1 MNVQPSYER
10 LWQKRLD
17 ALRAVWPEFLAGDRE
32 ALHKARV
39 ASRRIRE
46 ALPVVGASAG
56 PDKVKK
62 LRRKM
67 RALTRHLGPIRE
79 LDVELGMLE
88 KQADDRGTVSP
99 EALSLVR
106 REIASRRHAL
116 RDRLDKRPPVTDL
129 KKLIKKLE
137 RIAAAKKDGAQP
149 AENRGDTAEDNQDA
163 AGKSALATTLMR
175 RAKRLKAALE
185 DAGPFYAPERIHVV
199 RIATKKLRYAL
210 EIAEEANQ
218 PAARTL
224 VKVLKRQ
231 QDGLGHLHDLQALLS
246 HVRAAE
252 VSPRADEA
260 LADLNAYADLL
271 ERDCRQLH
279 AEFVEGRDA
288 LFECVAQVR
297 HTLVPALTAG
307 HFRHARVT
315 SPGQRAR
322 ARTTNARVT
331 KRA

>member
-1 MNVQPSYER
+1 MNVQTSYER

-17 ALRAVWPEFLAGDRE
+17 ALRAVWPEFLAGDHE

-46 ALPVVGASAG
+46 ALPVVGASAR

-88 KQADDRGTVSP
+88 KQAEAGELVSP
-99 EALSLVR
+99 KALSLVR
-106 REIASRRHAL
+106 REVASRRHAL
-116 RDRLDKRPPVTDL
+116 RDKLGKEPPVADV

-137 RIAAAKKDGAQP
+137 RVAAKKD
-149 AENRGDTAEDNQDA
+149 RGQKADGNGGTAKGHDNA
-163 AGKSALATTLMR
+163 AWRSALATTLMKRAR
-175 RAKRLKAALE
+175 RLRGTLE
-185 DAGPFYAPERIHVV
+185 AVGPLYAPERIHDV

-210 EIAEEANQ
+210 EIAVEAGQ
-218 PAARTL
+218 PDARAL
-224 VKVLKRQ
+224 VKMLKGQ
-231 QDGLGHLHDLQALLS
+231 QERLGHLHDLQALLR

-252 VSPRADEA
+252 LSPRVGDR
-260 LADLNAYADLL
+260 LADLNAYADSL

-288 LFECVAQVR
+288 MFEGVRQVR
-297 HTLVPALTAG
+297 QNLVPGLTAG
-307 HFRHARVT
+307 HFRQARVT
-315 SPGQRAR
+315 SAGRAR
-322 ARTTNARVT
+322 ARMAR
-331 KRA
+331 KA